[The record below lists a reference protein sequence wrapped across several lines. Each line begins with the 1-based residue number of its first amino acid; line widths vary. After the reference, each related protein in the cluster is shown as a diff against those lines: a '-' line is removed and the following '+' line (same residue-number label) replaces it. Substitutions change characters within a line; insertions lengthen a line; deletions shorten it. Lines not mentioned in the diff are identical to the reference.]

1 MTKDELAMKHRLA
14 GGVEIWEA
22 VEEPTRHAL
31 PADPLVDLPSMTPK
45 KGDARTG
52 HKPLAER
59 AEDEQ
64 LLPHVA
70 VAVARGQL
78 LIASHYDFLV
88 EMLDKTK
95 TPDPLGE
102 SLDFRVVDGAMKQ
115 LGAGENCL
123 RSFSRTD
130 EAYRPTYELIRMGKM
145 PQSET
150 MLGRTLNAL
159 LGPHKKGAVREQKVD
174 GSQMPD
180 YQVVRRYLG
189 PAGFFG
195 TAEPSGWFFVGFTLK
210 R

>member
-1 MTKDELAMKHRLA
+1 
-14 GGVEIWEA
+14 
-22 VEEPTRHAL
+22 
-31 PADPLVDLPSMTPK
+31 
-45 KGDARTG
+45 
-52 HKPLAER
+52 
-59 AEDEQ
+59 
-64 LLPHVA
+64 
-70 VAVARGQL
+70 L

-150 MLGRTLNAL
+150 MLGRTLNAM